1 MSEEKSKPPTWNNRY
16 AGDDY
21 VFGTEPNDF
30 LKAVAGEMPSNAN
43 VLCLADGEGRNG
55 VYLAQ
60 LGHQITSVDMS
71 NVGLQKAAKL
81 ATASNVTIT
90 TIQADLAN
98 YDLGETQ
105 WDCVVS
111 IFFHIP
117 PKLQQIIY
125 PRIIRSLKPAGLLI
139 LESYTPDQ
147 LKFGTGGPPVADLM
161 LTLDLAR
168 SAFGEM
174 EFLHAEE
181 LERDVVEGIGHTGR
195 AAVLQLIA
203 RKSENP

>member
-1 MSEEKSKPPTWNNRY
+1 MNEEKPKPSVWNDRY

-30 LKAVAGEMPSNAN
+30 LKSVAGEISSGAK

-60 LGHQITSVDMS
+60 QGHQITSVDMS
-71 NVGLQKAAKL
+71 SVGLEKAEKL
-81 ATASNVTIT
+81 ATANKVALT
-90 TIQADLAN
+90 TIQADLAK
-98 YDLGETQ
+98 YGLGEAQ

-125 PRIIRSLKPAGLLI
+125 PRIIRSLKPGGLLI
-139 LESYTPDQ
+139 LESYTPEQ
-147 LKFGTGGPPVADLM
+147 LNFGTGGPPVAELM
-161 LTLDLAR
+161 LTLELAR
-168 SAFGEM
+168 SGFGEL
-174 EFLHAEE
+174 EFLHVEE
-181 LERDVVEGIGHTGR
+181 LERNVVEGVGHTGR
-195 AAVLQLIA
+195 AAVLQLLA
-203 RKSENP
+203 RKSESS

>member
-1 MSEEKSKPPTWNNRY
+1 MSKDKSKPAGWNDRY
-16 AGDDY
+16 EGDDY
-21 VFGTEPNDF
+21 FFGTAPNDF
-30 LKAVAGEMPSNAN
+30 LKSVAGEIPSDAK

-60 LGHQITSVDMS
+60 LDHQVTSVDMS
-71 NVGLQKAAKL
+71 SVGLEKAEKL
-81 ATASNVTIT
+81 AAANNISIK
-90 TIQADLAN
+90 TIQADLSE
-98 YDLGETQ
+98 YDLGEAQ
-105 WDCVVS
+105 WDSVVS

-125 PRIIRSLKPAGLLI
+125 PRIIRSLKPGGLLI
-139 LESYTPDQ
+139 LESYTPEQ
-147 LKFGTGGPPVADLM
+147 LKFGTGGPPVAELM
-161 LTLDLAR
+161 LTFGLAQ

-181 LERDVVEGIGHTGR
+181 LERDVVEGAGHTGQ
-195 AAVLQLIA
+195 AAVLQLLA